1 MDHRTDQA
9 TASPCSSPHLA
20 VVDPADAALHTLA
33 LLDELGVTWGP
44 EGRVSLSIH
53 RVPHDVLHALGGRP
67 LGYRDADGACLTTR
81 LGSPLGWEV
90 VWFADAEP
98 DCSQCRA
105 LLDGFDAATEIVAQ
119 ITDPGEAR

>member
-1 MDHRTDQA
+1 MSPARAAVRT
-9 TASPCSSPHLA
+9 LEL
-20 VVDPADAALHTLA
+20 V
-33 LLDELGVTWGP
+33 DELGLTWGP

-98 DCSQCRA
+98 DCEPCRA
-105 LLDGFDAATEIVAQ
+105 LLDGFDAATDILAQ
-119 ITDPGEAR
+119 IEGRRED

>member
-1 MDHRTDQA
+1 MSPSRAAVRT
-9 TASPCSSPHLA
+9 LEL
-20 VVDPADAALHTLA
+20 V
-33 LLDELGVTWGP
+33 DELGLTWGP

-98 DCSQCRA
+98 DCDACRA
-105 LLDGFDAATEIVAQ
+105 LLDGFDAATEILAQ
-119 ITDPGEAR
+119 IEGTQEDR